1 MGFLDNST
9 SNIVVDAVLTD
20 LGRQLLAANNG
31 SFSIRKFSLS
41 DDEVDYGMIT
51 RFGTDVGKEKILKN
65 TPIFEAQT
73 QAGIAIKYNC
83 VSLSAPA
90 VTMFPYLSLSTGQT
104 TSISTVSNVTTSKI
118 TITQGM
124 NDSSI
129 IPADLVE
136 TYFYVYVNSRFLRV
150 LDANVDNRLPNGTSG
165 YLLPATSATNGTT
178 VTRDFTLKTVISST
192 STDFTTYGDG
202 TTIVTPVKIVGETT
216 GITTDLFVSITK

>member
-1 MGFLDNST
+1 MGFLDNSS

-31 SFSIRKFSLS
+31 SFSIRKFALT
-41 DDEVDYGMIT
+41 DDEVDYGMVSRYGLT
-51 RFGTDVGKEKILKN
+51 VGKEKILKN

-73 QAGIAIKYNC
+73 QGGIAIKYNC
-83 VSLSAPA
+83 VSLTAQA
-90 VTMFPYLSLSTGQT
+90 LTMYPYLSLSTGQT
-104 TSISTVSNVTTSKI
+104 TSISTVSNVTTSKV

-124 NDSSI
+124 QDSSV

-136 TYFYVYVNSRFLRV
+136 TYFYIYLNSRFLRIT
-150 LDANVDNRLPNGTSG
+150 DANADHRLPNNVSA
-165 YLLPATSATNGTT
+165 YLLPTVSSTNGTT
-178 VTRDFTLKTVISST
+178 VTRDFTLRTVISST